1 MLLSV
6 TWGVYQ
12 SSFGGAEG
20 RGSLVGL
27 NVKER
32 TRRGIG
38 DIEWDNFFKVFCK
51 EERNGKVAGKRS
63 GVREGFS
70 KEPSHAIGGNGNWRS
85 HCGKQQG
92 GS

>member
-38 DIEWDNFFKVFCK
+38 DIDYDNFFKVFCK

-63 GVREGFS
+63 VVREGFS

>member
-51 EERNGKVAGKRS
+51 EERNGKGAGKRS

>member
-38 DIEWDNFFKVFCK
+38 DIDYDNFFKVFCK

-63 GVREGFS
+63 VVREGFS
-70 KEPSHAIGGNGNWRS
+70 KEPSHTIGGNGNWRS